1 MLSCVPVW
9 NLENILIA
17 TTCPNRDSSWTE
29 MSPTRVQDDQVTAL
43 WRAGQGAEG
52 RSGPQARGAHVPGT
66 SWSPWP
72 ADRLSRRAG
81 WGRCPWRSPRVSL
94 HPCLTSVQ
102 TFVHKYTFSLF
113 YYLKQWPLNL
123 RWECRCPPPPQLFRN
138 NQLLAFRSRTVPP
151 EGTLSELSQRAGTP
165 PGTCGNSP
173 ITVRSGLLRSEL
185 WVQGYCTNASALA
198 SLTLW
203 KHVVLLTQLSD
214 SLRSDNVPNVYKYE

>member
-1 MLSCVPVW
+1 
-9 NLENILIA
+9 
-17 TTCPNRDSSWTE
+17 

-72 ADRLSRRAG
+72 ADTLSQRAG
-81 WGRCPWRSPRVSL
+81 WGRCPWRNPRVIL
-94 HPCLTSVQ
+94 HPCLTSMQ
-102 TFVHKYTFSLF
+102 TFVHKYTFSVL
-113 YYLKQWPLNL
+113 LLEAMTSQSEM
-123 RWECRCPPPPQLFRN
+123 RVQMHPPPPNCFVTTNCWPSGPERS
-138 NQLLAFRSRTVPP
+138 LLKVPYQSSARGLEPHLGHAGTVPSRW
-151 EGTLSELSQRAGTP
+151 G
-165 PGTCGNSP
+165 PGSC
-173 ITVRSGLLRSEL
+173 SEL

-214 SLRSDNVPNVYKYE
+214 SLRSNNVPNVYKYE